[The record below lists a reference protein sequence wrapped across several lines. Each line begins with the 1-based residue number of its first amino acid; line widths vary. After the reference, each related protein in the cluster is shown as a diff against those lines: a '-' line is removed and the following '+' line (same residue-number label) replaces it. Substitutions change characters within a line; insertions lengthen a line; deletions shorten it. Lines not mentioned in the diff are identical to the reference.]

1 MAHLLSRR
9 DLEFQLY
16 EVLDTESL
24 CQRTRYGEHSR
35 GTFDQIIEAA
45 DQLAQTH
52 FLPHW
57 KTVDEQE
64 PTFDG
69 ERVHTHPA
77 VKAALDAYIEAGF
90 LVAGQDADRGGLQL
104 PCVIEKAA
112 FAHFKAAN
120 VGTAAYPMLTGA
132 AANLILAHGT
142 PAQIEDYAVP
152 MLAGRFFGTMALS
165 ETQAGSSLADI
176 TTRAVPDPDGSYRLF
191 GSKMWISAGDHEL
204 ADNIVHLVLAKIEGA
219 PAGVR
224 GISLFIVP
232 KYLLGDQ
239 GTLGDRN
246 DVCIGGL
253 NHKMG
258 YRGSVNTVFNL
269 GEGKFQPLGRPGA
282 VGYLIGKAHQGL
294 ACMFHMMNE
303 ARIGVGM
310 GAVVLGYRGYL
321 ESLAYA
327 KTRPQGRRIGAKDPA
342 TPQVPIIEH
351 ADVRR
356 MLLAQKAA
364 VEGGL
369 ALCLYCAR
377 LVDEERTDST
387 DEARRHATRLLDLLT
402 PVAKAWPSQFCLEAN
417 GLAIQVL
424 GGYGYSREYPVEQL
438 YRDNRLNSIHEGTDG
453 IQALDLLGR
462 KVRQEGG
469 AAFHS
474 LVDRMRGAAEEALS
488 IANGDVKHLGKVL
501 DTSIDALV
509 ETTERLTACP
519 DPERSLA
526 LAFPYLTVF
535 GHTVVGWLW
544 LEQAIAAQRGLETQA
559 NEPFYQGKLAAARYF
574 LDWVL
579 APTQPIH
586 QALRRLDS
594 TSLTMEPGWY

>member
-1 MAHLLSRR
+1 MADLLSRR

-16 EVLDTESL
+16 EVLDTEAL
-24 CQRTRYGEHSR
+24 CQRVRYADHSR
-35 GTFDQIIEAA
+35 ETFDQIIEAA
-45 DQLAQTH
+45 EVLARTR

-57 KTVDEQE
+57 KTVDEAE

-69 ERVHTHPA
+69 HRVHTHPD

-90 LVAGQDADRGGLQL
+90 VVAGHSAERGGLQL
-104 PCVIEKAA
+104 PCVVEKAA

-120 VGTAAYPMLTGA
+120 GSTASYALLSGA
-132 AANLILAHGT
+132 AGNLILAHGT
-142 PAQIEDYAVP
+142 PAQIKQYAEP

-176 TTRAVPDPDGSYRLF
+176 TTRAVPGPDGTYRLF

-204 ADNIVHLVLAKIEGA
+204 SENIIHFVLAKIDGA

-232 KYLLGDQ
+232 KYLVAEDGALAE
-239 GTLGDRN
+239 RN

-258 YRGSVNTVFNL
+258 SRGTVNTVFNL
-269 GEGKFQPLGRPGA
+269 GEGKFRPLGSAGA
-282 VGYLIGKAHQGL
+282 VGYLVGAPHQGL

-327 KTRPQGRRIGAKDPA
+327 KSRPQGRRIGAKDPT

-356 MLLAQKAA
+356 MLLAEKAA

-377 LVDEERTDST
+377 LVDEERTGST
-387 DEARRHATRLLDLLT
+387 EESRALAGRQLDLLT
-402 PVAKAWPSQFCLEAN
+402 PIAKAWPSQFCLEAN
-417 GLAIQVL
+417 SLAIQVL

-438 YRDNRLNSIHEGTDG
+438 YRDNRLNAIHEGTDG

-469 AAFHS
+469 AAFQA
-474 LVDRMRGAAEEALS
+474 LVDRMRGAAEEASTL
-488 IANGDVKHLGKVL
+488 ANADLIHLGTTLAAGVA
-501 DTSIDALV
+501 ALV
-509 ETTERLTACP
+509 ETTDRLVACP
-519 DPERSLA
+519 DAELGLA
-526 LAFPYLTVF
+526 NAFPYLTVF

-544 LEQAIAAQRGLETQA
+544 VEQALAAQRGLDA
-559 NEPFYQGKLAAARYF
+559 NPGDPFYQGKLAAARYF

-579 APTQPIH
+579 AGTQPTH
-586 QALRRLDS
+586 QLLRRLDDTTLS
-594 TSLTMEPGWY
+594 MRPEWY